1 MNNELTKALLSDDA
15 QAALLFSLSGPDSD
29 HPAERVA
36 AYLGASTGT
45 LANWRNQG
53 GGPRFRKLGGKIYYR
68 KADVVAW
75 VEQSPAVTSLTELS
89 QLQVAHARHAA

>member
-1 MNNELTKALLSDDA
+1 MNTELTKALLSDDA
-15 QAALLFSLSGPDSD
+15 QAALLFALAGPDSD

-36 AYLGASTGT
+36 AYLGASIGT
-45 LANWRNQG
+45 LANWRNLG

-68 KADVVAW
+68 KSDVTTW

-89 QLQVAHARHAA
+89 QLQSAHPQRAA